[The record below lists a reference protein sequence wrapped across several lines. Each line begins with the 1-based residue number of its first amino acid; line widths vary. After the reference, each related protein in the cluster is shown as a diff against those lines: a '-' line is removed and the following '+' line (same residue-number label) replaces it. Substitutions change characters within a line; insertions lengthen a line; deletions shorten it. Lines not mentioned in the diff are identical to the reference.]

1 MSTPNELGVDSVVR
15 FRDPLTARYRLVTAE
30 YGRVT
35 RLYDAAGTPFADV
48 RFGDREIPVRVDILE
63 VIVR

>member
-1 MSTPNELGVDSVVR
+1 MATQNELRVDSVVR
-15 FRDPLTARYRLVTAE
+15 FRDPLTARYRFVTTE

-35 RLYDAAGTPFADV
+35 RLYDAAGTPFATV
-48 RFGDREIPVRVDILE
+48 RFGDREIPVRVDTLE